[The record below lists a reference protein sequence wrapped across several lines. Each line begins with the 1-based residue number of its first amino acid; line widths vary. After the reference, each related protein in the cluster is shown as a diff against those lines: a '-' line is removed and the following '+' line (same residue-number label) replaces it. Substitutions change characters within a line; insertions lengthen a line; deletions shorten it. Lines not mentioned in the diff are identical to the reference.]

1 MCSSDLAAMRI
12 VHMIHYLA
20 KQPLIIVAYIVKPI
34 NLIPDT
40 HYRHIYRLKLSN
52 LGRGRESFNISE
64 VEVMA
69 NDFNVP
75 INFEALVFL

>member
-1 MCSSDLAAMRI
+1 MRI

-40 HYRHIYRLKLSN
+40 HYRHIYRLKLSDHI
-52 LGRGRESFNISE
+52 LYLIQVGRIGAVKYHS
-64 VEVMA
+64 VEAV
-69 NDFNVP
+69 
-75 INFEALVFL
+75 